1 MKCSRCDHENP
12 SALKFCGECGA
23 RLAAVCAACGANNA
37 PEQEFCG
44 ECNAKLRMRPLVA
57 HCHFGLGKLCRQTNK
72 RTQAGEHLTTATALY
87 REMDMRFWL
96 EKAQAEVSRLAH

>member
-44 ECNAKLRMRPLVA
+44 ECNAKLGMRPLVA
-57 HCHFGLGKLCRQTNK
+57 HCHFGLGKLYRQTSR
-72 RTQAGEHLTTATALY
+72 RTQTREHLTTATALY